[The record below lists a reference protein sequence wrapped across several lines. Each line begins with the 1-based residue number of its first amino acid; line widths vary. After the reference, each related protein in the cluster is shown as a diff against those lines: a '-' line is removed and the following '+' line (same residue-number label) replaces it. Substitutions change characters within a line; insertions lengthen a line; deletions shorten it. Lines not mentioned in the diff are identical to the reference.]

1 MSVGAGTGYTIE
13 QLLEM
18 LSCEVARERHLVGV
32 HVEAN
37 RTLEAMLRREQQ
49 QRQEAVSYVDS
60 LQHQIDQ
67 LQKHL
72 ADKEAE
78 AKELRKI
85 VAEAR
90 PQAQSIPSAPP
101 PADHDDGLPE
111 AVSEDTAHR
120 LRNLLSS
127 LNIKPGAQP

>member
-49 QRQEAVSYVDS
+49 QRQEAVSYVDYSNLS
-60 LQHQIDQ
+60 L
-67 LQKHL
+67 
-72 ADKEAE
+72 AM
-78 AKELRKI
+78 LRCCLN
-85 VAEAR
+85 
-90 PQAQSIPSAPP
+90 
-101 PADHDDGLPE
+101 GL
-111 AVSEDTAHR
+111 
-120 LRNLLSS
+120 
-127 LNIKPGAQP
+127 G